1 MDESKICCFTGHR
14 PQSLPFQFREQDKRC
29 QRLKQVLRSEMEK
42 QIEEHSVNHFI
53 SGMAIGVDMYAA
65 EIVLDLKAKYPQI
78 TLEAAVPCES
88 QADKWPVKLQ
98 RRYHAILP
106 AAIRKH

>member
-53 SGMAIGVDMYAA
+53 SGMAIGVDM
-65 EIVLDLKAKYPQI
+65 
-78 TLEAAVPCES
+78 
-88 QADKWPVKLQ
+88 
-98 RRYHAILP
+98 
-106 AAIRKH
+106 